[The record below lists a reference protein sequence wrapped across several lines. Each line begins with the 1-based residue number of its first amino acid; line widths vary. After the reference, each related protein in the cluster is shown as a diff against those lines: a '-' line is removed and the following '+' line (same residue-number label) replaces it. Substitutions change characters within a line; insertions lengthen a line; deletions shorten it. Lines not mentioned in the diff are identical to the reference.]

1 MKKLVTIVSA
11 VMMLLMLAAC
21 VPSMSIDE
29 EQAAAIE
36 AGSEAMNALYALA
49 DELDTDASNGVTLT
63 ATADDIVVNDEYLKE
78 HAGLSTYKDYTF
90 KKGATVTY
98 TSTKSGDNTVVAYQV
113 KGTVVDGDGT
123 EVSVDFDASATYDKD
138 QKLIAAEYN
147 KFIVDGVGYEPVLCS
162 SAKLA
167 YVAANN

>member
-21 VPSMSIDE
+21 VPSMSIDA
-29 EQAAAIE
+29 EQAAAIA
-36 AGSEAMNALYALA
+36 AGSKAMNDLFALA
-49 DELDTDASNGVTLT
+49 AELDTDDSNGVTLA
-63 ATADDIVVNDEYLKE
+63 ATADDIVVDAEYIKE
-78 HAGLSTYKDYTF
+78 HSDLSAYKDYTF

-98 TSTKSGDNTVVAYQV
+98 TSTKSGDNTVVVYQV
-113 KGTVVDGDGT
+113 KGTVVDAKGT

-138 QKLIAAEYN
+138 QKVISAEYN

-162 SAKLA
+162 TDKLA